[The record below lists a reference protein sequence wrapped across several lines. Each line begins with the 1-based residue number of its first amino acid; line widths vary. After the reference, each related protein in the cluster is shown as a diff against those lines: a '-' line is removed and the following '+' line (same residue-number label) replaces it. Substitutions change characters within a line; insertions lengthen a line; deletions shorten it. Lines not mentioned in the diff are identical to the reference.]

1 MHLVWTGMNYRSGW
15 QILTVSQVRT
25 FLPGIRILGCPP
37 DLCLHRGL
45 QPTQPEPLRE
55 VGHAPGRHVHGI
67 CVFRQWCRRQSYLW
81 KYDAV
86 CDLEIRMGGK
96 TTLFSKGLIIRNQFR
111 TRKICGIHFVLRW
124 QLLYCRKSSSPLM
137 RHQFWYPFTGE
148 NAINWL
154 RTVIVRKDK
163 KYVITQET
171 LNSTLSEDGKW
182 MFQEYQDLREQMA
195 YISEEDMFV
204 SSMITISAFWKYPF
218 CEKKT
223 RYCS

>member
-1 MHLVWTGMNYRSGW
+1 
-15 QILTVSQVRT
+15 
-25 FLPGIRILGCPP
+25 
-37 DLCLHRGL
+37 
-45 QPTQPEPLRE
+45 
-55 VGHAPGRHVHGI
+55 
-67 CVFRQWCRRQSYLW
+67 
-81 KYDAV
+81 
-86 CDLEIRMGGK
+86 
-96 TTLFSKGLIIRNQFR
+96 
-111 TRKICGIHFVLRW
+111 
-124 QLLYCRKSSSPLM
+124 M

-204 SSMITISAFWKYPF
+204 NGFRIGVGLILDAVGTYDSQFV
-218 CEKKT
+218 
-223 RYCS
+223 RYHEE